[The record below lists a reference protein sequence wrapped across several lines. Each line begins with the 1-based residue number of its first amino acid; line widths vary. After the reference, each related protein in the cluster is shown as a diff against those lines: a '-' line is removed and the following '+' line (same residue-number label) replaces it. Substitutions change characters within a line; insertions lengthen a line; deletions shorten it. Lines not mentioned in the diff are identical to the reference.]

1 MTYYYASER
10 MDFKRIDKLNTLTN
24 IKTFWDDV
32 RKFTKNISSDHS
44 ISHWQS
50 LAECK
55 YNELLT
61 GCEDVRIDFD
71 YNKETKEFTK
81 HFYNPRTGEEVYPK
95 ECCV

>member
-1 MTYYYASER
+1 MTYYYAAER
-10 MDFKRIDKLNTLTN
+10 IDFKRIDKLNTLTN

-50 LAECK
+50 LAECR

-71 YNKETKEFTK
+71 YNKETKKFAQ
-81 HFYNPRTGEEVYPK
+81 HFYNPRTGEEVYPR
-95 ECCV
+95 EPCV

>member
-44 ISHWQS
+44 IHHWQS
-50 LAECK
+50 LAECR

-71 YNKETKEFTK
+71 YNKETKEFIK